1 MSFLNHVAPRCAPI
15 EVNTEVNNKDIA
27 LLGFLSNR
35 PSVEMQRQ
43 WHQCCSRAACY
54 GKTAWSACTAGTSRS
69 QQAQQAQR
77 LTEAPHVS
85 CLGQRAV
92 LHNLRRHVRDCG
104 AVGEEGRETVLS
116 MQTRS
121 LYTVAL

>member
-1 MSFLNHVAPRCAPI
+1 MEGRNECAVSFLNHMAPR
-15 EVNTEVNNKDIA
+15 V
-27 LLGFLSNR
+27 LQSNSMLR
-35 PSVEMQRQ
+35 PCRVPWPHGSQ
-43 WHQCCSRAACY
+43 
-54 GKTAWSACTAGTSRS
+54 GTQSGS
-69 QQAQQAQR
+69 QQAQRAQR
-77 LTEAPHVS
+77 LTEAPHVG

-121 LYTVAL
+121 SYTVAF